1 MTDYTLES
9 TIHVMFTTRAFATG
23 IPTALLGTPVVAA
36 YEDASTTQITAGITL
51 GVSHDSVAGLNLL
64 TIAATAAN
72 GYENGKDYHLVI
84 TAGTVDSVSVVGE
97 VVGRFTIGRSAAAVD
112 LANGTDGLGAIKTDT
127 AAILVDTGTTLQA
140 EVDAIQAAV
149 ITNAA
154 GVDIAADIIALKAVA
169 DAVLTDTAEIGA
181 AGAGLTAVASAADLA
196 TVAGFLDTEIAAILE
211 DTAEIG
217 IAGAG
222 LTAINLP
229 DQTMNITGNI
239 TGDLSGSVGSV
250 TGAVGSVTG
259 NVGGNVTGSVGSLAT
274 QAKADVNAE
283 VVDVVNVDT
292 FAEPGQGAPAATAS
306 LAAKIGYLFKAW
318 RNKIETTATEIK
330 VYNDDGTTVGQ
341 KSTISDDA
349 TTFSRGEFG
358 TGA

>member
-9 TIHVMFTTRAFATG
+9 TIHILFTTRAFATG
-23 IPTALLGTPVVAA
+23 APTQLAGTPVVSA
-36 YEDASTTQITAGITL
+36 YEDASLTQITAGITL
-51 GVSHDSVAGLNLL
+51 GVDHDGITGLNAL

-84 TAGTVDSVSVVGE
+84 TTGTVDSVSVVGE

-154 GVDIAADIIALKAVA
+154 GTDIAADIIALKAVA

-181 AGAGLTAVASAADLA
+181 AGAGLTAVASAANLA

-239 TGDLSGSVGSV
+239 TGNLSGSVGSV

-259 NVGGNVTGSVGSLAT
+259 SVGSLAA

-283 VVDVVNVDT
+283 VVDVLNVDT
-292 FAEPGQGAPAATAS
+292 FAEPTGVPGATVT
-306 LAAKIGYLFKAW
+306 LEQKIGFLYMAL
-318 RNKIETTATEIK
+318 RNKVSVTATKKTFYDDGDAAEWEK
-330 VYNDDGTTVGQ
+330 DLSDDGTTYAE
-341 KSTISDDA
+341 SEANAI
-349 TTFSRGEFG
+349 
-358 TGA
+358 